1 MEGSMK
7 REILGD
13 WFPEEQ
19 ATTIDQMDSLIVK
32 LKSARDSYDEAKK
45 ASAEKYHQLEEVEKE
60 VMNTLKANGRTKFE
74 AEGVASVSI
83 QTKEVFTTPKTNEAK
98 RLLFKYIQDK
108 YGVDVCTSM
117 LSINHNTLQGW
128 ANREIQEDASLRIPG
143 LEDPTS
149 VETLYFRSKK

>member
-1 MEGSMK
+1 MGETESMMG
-7 REILGD
+7 EWLPQD
-13 WFPEEQ
+13 Q
-19 ATTIDQMDSLIVK
+19 ATTIDQMDSLITK

-45 ASAEKYHQLEEVEKE
+45 ASTEKYHALEEVEKE

-83 QTKEVFTTPKTNEAK
+83 QTKEVFTTPKTNDQKKA
-98 RLLFKYIQDK
+98 LFSYIQSK

-128 ANREIQEDASLRIPG
+128 ANREIENDPALQIPG
-143 LEDPTS
+143 LDQPTS